1 MLNLESLKKSEVN
14 RLMADRFYGYQY
26 DTSPR
31 KLNSQFNQYR
41 NRYPQEE
48 EPVETTKNNYHK
60 NRNNSKKDTTNSKN
74 RKTTRDEI
82 NTQDRRISEYERRQV
97 INKNNKVHRNDQ
109 VGKDKGNMENSIN
122 SDINNAQGNK
132 ITKANVKARLK
143 IVMFLVA
150 GFSVLFAIS
159 YQNSLISES
168 FNRKEQYRKEMEA
181 LSKTNQQIEVS
192 IENNLNLNTIEQT
205 AKEQIGM
212 QKLNNNQKIYVNL
225 PKQDYVAPA
234 SEQVVIEEN
243 QNFFQKL
250 FSKF

>member
-1 MLNLESLKKSEVN
+1 M
-14 RLMADRFYGYQY
+14 
-26 DTSPR
+26 
-31 KLNSQFNQYR
+31 
-41 NRYPQEE
+41 
-48 EPVETTKNNYHK
+48 
-60 NRNNSKKDTTNSKN
+60 
-74 RKTTRDEI
+74 
-82 NTQDRRISEYERRQV
+82 
-97 INKNNKVHRNDQ
+97 HRNDQ
-109 VGKDKGNMENSIN
+109 VGKDKGNMENSKN
-122 SDINNAQGNK
+122 SDINNAQGK